1 MKYHPLFIIGNPR
14 SGTSL
19 FHIMLAQ
26 HSQIGLPP
34 ECGFIQWWHTKYCD
48 WSASDASSEERISE
62 FVEDV
67 HTSKKI
73 ETWKLNF
80 ENLKRLIQEQAPNN
94 YSDLCMCVVKQF
106 SAQAGKNPIYLGD
119 KNNYYVHH
127 LELIRSLYPKAKF
140 LAVMRDGRDVACSY
154 RKIKSLETNSPYKP
168 KLPYKV
174 ANIAN
179 DWKQNNLKIQRFVN
193 DIGDNQA
200 LWVRYEDILMN
211 PEKKMREVCSFL
223 ALEFEVDMIEYYSS
237 TSPHQR
243 VPKKM
248 LDWKMKT
255 LRKPDAANV
264 NKYKTRLTT
273 EQINTFEN
281 IAGDLLTEFGY
292 ELDG

>member
-1 MKYHPLFIIGNPR
+1 
-14 SGTSL
+14 
-19 FHIMLAQ
+19 MLAQ

-34 ECGFIQWWHTKYCD
+34 ECGFIQWWHNKYSD
-48 WSASDASSEERISE
+48 WNAADAASEERISE

-80 ENLKRLIQEQAPNN
+80 EELKRLIQREAPAR

-106 SAQAGKNPIYLGD
+106 SAQSGKIPTYLGD

-127 LELIRSLYPKAKF
+127 LELIRSLYPNAKF

-154 RKIKSLETNSPYKP
+154 RKIKTLETTSPYKP
-168 KLPYKV
+168 KLPYEV
-174 ANIAN
+174 SDIAN
-179 DWKQNNLKIQRFVN
+179 DWKQNNRKVQQFVA
-193 DIGDNQA
+193 DVGADQA
-200 LWVRYEDILMN
+200 LWIRYEDILKN
-211 PEKKMREVCSFL
+211 PEQKMREVCHFL

-237 TSPHQR
+237 TSPHQK

-264 NKYKTRLTT
+264 NKYKSRLTT
-273 EQINTFEN
+273 EQIQTFED
-281 IAGDLLTEFGY
+281 IAGELLTEFGY